1 MFSEMVEEICKG
13 YRCDLDG
20 LHGLA
25 HWKRVEENAL
35 KIAEMS
41 NISSPVLSLFAYI
54 HDAKRFDDGI
64 DPDHG
69 KRAAQYVLELMDNY
83 FTLTK
88 KELSQLVY
96 ACEWHTHQIHHEDPI
111 IGICWDADRL
121 DLGRVGIKPDPQF
134 LNLNESRE
142 MLNI

>member
-1 MFSEMVEEICKG
+1 
-13 YRCDLDG
+13 
-20 LHGLA
+20 
-25 HWKRVEENAL
+25 
-35 KIAEMS
+35 
-41 NISSPVLSLFAYI
+41 
-54 HDAKRFDDGI
+54 
-64 DPDHG
+64 
-69 KRAAQYVLELMDNY
+69 MDNY

-121 DLGRVGIKPDPQF
+121 DLGRVGIKPDPKF
-134 LNLNESRE
+134 LNLNESKE